1 MTNTNQSLC
10 AGLLRHVL
18 EQPTLTS
25 VPRPYRLSLAP
36 PRSLGFRKQ
45 GQSLFREK
53 GMRNLPNIN
62 TQRPTPSITPI
73 RGNSVEMEV
82 PMAR

>member
-1 MTNTNQSLC
+1 MTNTNQFLC
-10 AGLLRHVL
+10 AGALRHVL

-25 VPRPYRLSLAP
+25 VPRPDRLSLAP
-36 PRSLGFRKQ
+36 PRSLDFRDRN
-45 GQSLFREK
+45 QSLFREK

-62 TQRPTPSITPI
+62 TQRPTPSTTPI

-82 PMAR
+82 PVAR